1 MEKKNKY
8 IVAAYKM
15 YADINGEHQLL
26 EDTPEDQPF
35 WFISDMGMALPQF
48 DAELSSMHTSDT
60 FDFVIAK
67 AFGENEDHPENEVD
81 LPKSIF
87 MSDGKLDE
95 SVVHTGAVIPVSNG
109 EGHRFNALI
118 LEIGEQNIKVA
129 LNHPLAGLDLH
140 FVGTVLESR
149 PATEKEIGQVM
160 AFLSKG
166 GCGGCGGGCGENE
179 GGCGGCGGGCGENE
193 DGCGGC
199 GGGCG
204 ENEDGCGGCGGC

>member
-48 DAELSSMHTSDT
+48 DGELSSMHTGDT

-95 SVVHTGAVIPVSNG
+95 SVVHIGAVIPVSNG
-109 EGHRFNALI
+109 EGNRFNALI
-118 LEIGEQNIKVA
+118 LEIGEQTVKVA

-140 FVGTVLESR
+140 FVGKVLESR
-149 PATEKEIGQVM
+149 PATEKEIDQVM
-160 AFLSKG
+160 AFLSR
-166 GCGGCGGGCGENE
+166 GCGGCGGSGGCESCGGCGENE
-179 GGCGGCGGGCGENE
+179 GGCGEG
-193 DGCGGC
+193 GCGGC
-199 GGGCG
+199 GGS
-204 ENEDGCGGCGGC
+204 